1 MERFRKLSNFQK
13 LLLIAQAVMVL
24 VFSVLYAVTVRRE
37 GFAYEDGL
45 LMRSEEN
52 GDILWSGTVGGRNA
66 VFTVHPDRTV
76 EYRVGDS
83 SYGPYEV
90 REDPSAVPKGHALS
104 ASMTGIEIYRGET
117 RLFRGGLLHQ
127 HDEKGSISLY
137 REDRMPEFELQI
149 SAPGAIVVHQEGEIT
164 YYKEPGPYAI
174 AQLVYGP
181 PLWHYGN
188 LSFWVGG
195 MIICLMTALA
205 VFFWEDIFRWNLK
218 RSFRNAEG
226 VEPSELL
233 SASRSLSWSAMTLAA
248 LFLFIFGLRQMA

>member
-1 MERFRKLSNFQK
+1 MERFRKLSGFQK

-24 VFSVLYAVTVRRE
+24 VFGVLYAVTVRRE
-37 GFAYEDGL
+37 GFPYKDGL

-52 GDILWSGTVGGRNA
+52 GDTVWSGRVGGRNA
-66 VFTVHPDRTV
+66 AFTVHPDKSV
-76 EYRVGDS
+76 EYSWGEKH
-83 SYGPYEV
+83 YGPYSV
-90 REDPSAVPKGHALS
+90 KEDPTAVPKGHAFS
-104 ASMTGIEIYRGET
+104 ASMTGIEVYRGET
-117 RLFRGGLLHQ
+117 RLFRGGLLRQ

-137 REDRMPEFELQI
+137 REDGNPEFELGI
-149 SAPGAIVVHQEGEIT
+149 SAQEAVTVLQDGET
-164 YYKEPGPYAI
+164 VDYGEPGLYAI
-174 AQLVYGP
+174 TQLVYGP

-195 MIICLMTALA
+195 MIICLMAALS
-205 VFFWEDIFRWNLK
+205 VFFWEDLFRWNLK

-233 SASRSLSWSAMTLAA
+233 IASRSLSWSAMTLAA